1 MAGEGWR
8 EGRGTHSQNL
18 DLRDG
23 MEDGAEVRGH
33 HPREQRRAAA
43 GSGGSVP
50 DSSPGGEGV
59 KVITTRVSVSSKL
72 YQFLAFSINKGLQK
86 LPPD

>member
-8 EGRGTHSQNL
+8 GGRGTHPQNL

-33 HPREQRRAAA
+33 HPREQRRQQQDLEVA
-43 GSGGSVP
+43 
-50 DSSPGGEGV
+50 
-59 KVITTRVSVSSKL
+59 
-72 YQFLAFSINKGLQK
+72 YQTPLLVGKGLK
-86 LPPD
+86 LSHS